1 MKVLLR
7 ALIAALLL
15 MQGTIAQANGHSYSK
30 GSAQAPPA
38 TQSAELAE
46 ADRLNQSIV
55 RLHKEG
61 KTDEALSMAARVLE
75 IRERLL
81 GQDHKLVAFALF
93 NLGELN
99 FAKRQY
105 KTAEPFY
112 RRALSILEKTP
123 GMDDALLGKVLSAL
137 GLLEYID
144 RDYGKS
150 EDFYQRALEVN
161 EKAFGA
167 ESLEA
172 ARALLSLAELH
183 RLLNRHMKAEKLFLR
198 LLSIEKKFLQ
208 PDDDEL
214 IQAQERYT
222 CLLYESNKLKEALAY
237 KKILA
242 EERKRPATLISD
254 QILNGVALSL
264 PRPDYPLDAR
274 RVRAYGVVIVKVTI
288 DEAGKV
294 IEAQATCGNPYLRKA
309 SEAAAAKARFSP
321 TFKDGQAVQVTGVIT
336 YNFMGPR

>member
-7 ALIAALLL
+7 ALIASLLL
-15 MQGTIAQANGHSYSK
+15 IQGTIPQANAHSYST
-30 GSAQAPPA
+30 GSVRGRAQA
-38 TQSAELAE
+38 QSAELAE

-55 RLHKEG
+55 QLHKEG
-61 KTDEALSMAARVLE
+61 KDDEALPLAARVLE
-75 IRERLL
+75 IREHVL
-81 GQDHKLVAFALF
+81 GPDHKLVAFALF

-99 FAKRQY
+99 FAGRNY
-105 KTAEPFY
+105 KAAEPFY
-112 RRALSILEKTP
+112 KRALSILEKSP
-123 GMDDALLGKVLSAL
+123 GTDDALLGKVLSAL
-137 GLLEYID
+137 GLLQYLD

-150 EDFYQRALEVN
+150 EDFYKRALEVN
-161 EKAFGA
+161 EKTFGA

-172 ARALLSLAELH
+172 ARALLSLAELY
-183 RLLNRHMKAEKLFLR
+183 RVLNRHMKAERLFLQ
-198 LLSIEKKFLQ
+198 LLAIEKKFLQ

-222 CLLYESNKLKEALAY
+222 CLLYESNKLKEAYAY
-237 KKILA
+237 QKILA

-254 QILNGVALSL
+254 QILNGRALSL
-264 PRPDYPLDAR
+264 PRPEYPQDAI

-294 IEAQATCGNPYLRKA
+294 IEAKATCGNPYLRKA
-309 SEAAAAKARFSP
+309 SEAAAARARFSP
-321 TFKDGQAVQVTGVIT
+321 TFKDGQAVKVTGIVT